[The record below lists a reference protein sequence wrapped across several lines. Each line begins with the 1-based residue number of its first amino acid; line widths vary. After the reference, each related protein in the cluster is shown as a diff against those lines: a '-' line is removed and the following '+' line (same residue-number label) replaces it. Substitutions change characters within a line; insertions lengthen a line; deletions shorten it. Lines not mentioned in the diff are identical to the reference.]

1 MNPPDKFPHNN
12 QWLNFCIFVLMSL
25 KINLGGGDHAL
36 VVKDMFLN
44 LLRLNQGM
52 DNLTT
57 LF

>member
-1 MNPPDKFPHNN
+1 MAKI
-12 QWLNFCIFVLMSL
+12 LNFLSVMSL
-25 KINLGGGDHAL
+25 QKILGGGDHAL

-44 LLRLNQGM
+44 LLRMNQGM